1 MQVYTAGQLKK
12 TIFKVQVM
20 TRLNDSVNNPANSP
34 EKISEQARD
43 NRLAISPDDAT
54 AVAELMAD
62 VAATC
67 SIIREIDTTGFE
79 AAGTFVPT
87 PSKRESD

>member
-1 MQVYTAGQLKK
+1 MQDYTAGQLKK
-12 TIFKVQVM
+12 TFFKVQVM
-20 TRLNDSVNNPANSP
+20 SPSNNPANNP
-34 EKISEQARD
+34 KQISEQARD
-43 NRLAISPDDAT
+43 NRLVISSDDAA
-54 AVAELMAD
+54 AVTEMMVD
-62 VAATC
+62 VAATY